1 MHIVTE
7 QKEILTGIHIPYF
20 LSDAS
25 MSMVKIV
32 INTSYNFPWLNSP
45 LVDQDLFTEASR
57 SHSDTPH
64 SIGLLWTSDQPD
76 AKTSLSDNTQYSQE
90 TDIHAPGRIQTRHPS
105 KRAASDPRLRAHD
118 RKL

>member
-76 AKTSLSDNTQYSQE
+76 ADLFIWQHTIFTRDRYPCPRQDSNPPSQ
-90 TDIHAPGRIQTRHPS
+90 Q
-105 KRAASDPRLRAHD
+105 ASGLRPTP
-118 RKL
+118 